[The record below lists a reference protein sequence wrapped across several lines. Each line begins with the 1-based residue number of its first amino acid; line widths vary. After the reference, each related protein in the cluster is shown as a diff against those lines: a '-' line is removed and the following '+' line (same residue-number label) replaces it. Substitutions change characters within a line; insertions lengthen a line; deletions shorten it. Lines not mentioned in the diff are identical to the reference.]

1 MYLICDFFFSQKS
14 AYIYASWLSAAGWS
28 EKQCSSHCSFPLS
41 THVTWLTL
49 TWLKCSWIDNLC
61 KTLSPSASM
70 IVIIIIFITVS
81 DHVLGDII
89 FKIMWLLCQILG
101 TRKRLNWSWKIV
113 CCLHAEVGRQLTR
126 WSLRMG
132 TLAPNLA
139 HHTAHNGAQWALLIL
154 RDGHMIYS
162 FYQWELRT
170 GGSRPNRGFEI
181 VTNLLKSLVSPILSL
196 GLFSLSVYWGLRPH
210 NTQTRKFYEN
220 LGGMTTDKMG
230 LD

>member
-1 MYLICDFFFSQKS
+1 MSTQGINLEMKLVSDLWLFLFRVHLIVH
-14 AYIYASWLSAAGWS
+14 AL
-28 EKQCSSHCSFPLS
+28 LS

-70 IVIIIIFITVS
+70 IVIIIIVITVS
-81 DHVLGDII
+81 DHVLDAII
-89 FKIMWLLCQILG
+89 LKIMWLLCQILG
-101 TRKRLNWSWKIV
+101 TRKRLNWGWNIV

-154 RDGHMIYS
+154 RDGQKW
-162 FYQWELRT
+162 F
-170 GGSRPNRGFEI
+170 
-181 VTNLLKSLVSPILSL
+181 LVSTNESS
-196 GLFSLSVYWGLRPH
+196 GLVAAD
-210 NTQTRKFYEN
+210 QA
-220 LGGMTTDKMG
+220 
-230 LD
+230 